1 MPLMCFFSSLTRKVY
16 ENREAKHGNNI
27 MKIVPFQVA
36 MGAFTKLSSF
46 KHKSQE
52 AVIIQ
57 TSFEVQHNKATNK

>member
-1 MPLMCFFSSLTRKVY
+1 MPLMCVFSSLTGKAC
-16 ENREAKHGNNI
+16 ENREANHGNNI
-27 MKIVPFQVA
+27 MKIVSFWVA

-57 TSFEVQHNKATNK
+57 TSFEAAT